1 MKPCVNC
8 DWRRLS
14 AIKNGWRTTS
24 PTALIAQWAKHADC
38 FDDMWEATRPA
49 DPSTETWDHLWSAVS
64 ARLDNSPV
72 PVAKTPSLRTRPVT
86 PSTEAAEL
94 RRSRRFPVWRGAAA
108 IGLVGLAQAAAL
120 LLAVN
125 LYWNSTPGVAPAPEP
140 DPVLQVVQQTPV
152 PILDPV
158 VDVEAGQVV
167 LIRSEGSTVKIL
179 DLSLSEAPNGEDPWY
194 VFFNR
199 VESAS
204 TVVAMTE

>member
-1 MKPCVNC
+1 M
-8 DWRRLS
+8 
-14 AIKNGWRTTS
+14 
-24 PTALIAQWAKHADC
+24 
-38 FDDMWEATRPA
+38 
-49 DPSTETWDHLWSAVS
+49 
-64 ARLDNSPV
+64 
-72 PVAKTPSLRTRPVT
+72 
-86 PSTEAAEL
+86 
-94 RRSRRFPVWRGAAA
+94 WRGAAA